1 MNQMIKLKFRA
12 VIPERNA
19 KIIFTLEDLIMAHL
33 DKSLFSIREILIPW
47 LLVGNEP
54 DRYTSLDDK
63 NGVEIYEDDTLRINL
78 DGESYISPVMKK
90 HGCWVIYHPYRL
102 DMHTGER
109 DYINFGWWTSHDNVE
124 VIGNIHEQ
132 ESQT

>member
-1 MNQMIKLKFRA
+1 MIKLKFRA

-19 KIIFTLEDLIMAHL
+19 KIIFTLEDLVMAHL
-33 DKSLFSIREILIPW
+33 DKSLFSIRDILIPW
-47 LLVGNEP
+47 LLIGNEP
-54 DRYTSLDDK
+54 DRYTGLYDK
-63 NGVEIYEDDTLRINL
+63 NGVEIYEGDNL
-78 DGESYISPVMKK
+78 KIVLECEIYTSPVINR

-109 DYINFGWWTSHDNVE
+109 DYINFGWWTSHNNVE

-132 ESQT
+132 EPHT

>member
-1 MNQMIKLKFRA
+1 MIKLKFRA